1 MYIGK
6 TRRKYYNFLF
16 LLEILRYIVIFSK
29 LYLEKTIMIQLAIY
43 CIANRKRGVM
53 MTIEEIL
60 AGESK
65 NVEFKENLPEKSI
78 KYMKSVVAFANGTGG
93 KIIFGIADKTREVVG
108 FDKEDVFKK
117 MDAIANAVSDSC
129 EPAIIPDI
137 TLQTVGGKT
146 VIVVEVSEGRQR
158 PYYIKALG
166 RDGGVYVRVA
176 GTTRLADEYMIKEL
190 LFEGSN
196 RYYDQALC
204 TGLNVTDEDI
214 DVLCKAMKEQAVKNA
229 RTEEQKAAIKDVGR
243 QQLRSWGILI
253 ERDGKDYPS
262 NAFAILTGNGG
273 LHVATQCGV
282 FKGTT
287 KAVFVDRREYTGP
300 LWEQIDEAFQFVLR
314 NIHLGATIVGIYR
327 QDVYEIPPDAIREL
341 IINAMVHRSYLD
353 HGTIQVAVYDNR
365 LEITSPGKL
374 PMGQT
379 MERMKEGYS
388 KIRNEAL
395 AHAFAYMNL
404 IEHWGSGI
412 PRIIDK
418 VKAAGLREPEFIGG
432 EVDLRINIYRGQVD
446 GTVDLNDLN
455 NAIKVPDTID
465 KMPDS
470 GNEVPDKTETV
481 PDTMGKMPD
490 SDNEVPDTTEKMP
503 DSEQE
508 QQIYKYV
515 LENGS
520 ITTAETVEILDV
532 KHRRARAVL
541 LNMVKDGYLRKE
553 GAARSTIYVKNTEG
567 K

>member
-1 MYIGK
+1 
-6 TRRKYYNFLF
+6 
-16 LLEILRYIVIFSK
+16 
-29 LYLEKTIMIQLAIY
+29 
-43 CIANRKRGVM
+43 

-117 MDAIANAVSDSC
+117 MDAIANVVSDSC
-129 EPAIIPDI
+129 EPAIIPNI
-137 TLQTVGGKT
+137 TLQTVDGKT
-146 VIVVEVSEGRQR
+146 VIVEEVSE
-158 PYYIKALG
+158 
-166 RDGGVYVRVA
+166 
-176 GTTRLADEYMIKEL
+176 
-190 LFEGSN
+190 
-196 RYYDQALC
+196 
-204 TGLNVTDEDI
+204 
-214 DVLCKAMKEQAVKNA
+214 
-229 RTEEQKAAIKDVGR
+229 GR

-273 LHVATQCGV
+273 LHVTTQCGV

-287 KAVFVDRREYTGP
+287 KAIFVDRREYTGP
-300 LWEQIDEAFQFVLR
+300 IWEQIDEAFQFVLR

-327 QDVYEIPPDAIREL
+327 QDIYEIPPDAIREL

-365 LEITSPGKL
+365 LEITSSGKL

-379 MERMKEGYS
+379 MERIKEGYS

-432 EVDLRINIYRGQVD
+432 KIDLRINIYRGQVD
-446 GTVDLNDLN
+446 GTIVDLNDP
-455 NAIKVPDTID
+455 NAAVKPPVNRRETAD
-465 KMPDS
+465 KMPA
-470 GNEVPDKTETV
+470 N
-481 PDTMGKMPD
+481 
-490 SDNEVPDTTEKMP
+490 
-503 DSEQE
+503 EQE

-515 LENGS
+515 SENVG
-520 ITTAETVEILDV
+520 ITTAQAMKLLGI
-532 KHRRARAVL
+532 KQRRAREILVK
-541 LNMVKDGYLRKE
+541 MVENGWLKKE
-553 GAARSTIYVKNTEG
+553 GASRSTIYVKNTEG
-567 K
+567 R

>member
-1 MYIGK
+1 
-6 TRRKYYNFLF
+6 
-16 LLEILRYIVIFSK
+16 
-29 LYLEKTIMIQLAIY
+29 
-43 CIANRKRGVM
+43 
-53 MTIEEIL
+53 MTMEEIL

-65 NVEFKENLPEKSI
+65 NVEFKEDLPERSI
-78 KYMKSVVAFANGTGG
+78 KYMKSVVAFSNGIGG
-93 KIIFGIADKTREVVG
+93 RIIFGIADKTREVVG

-117 MDAIANAVSDSC
+117 IDAIANAVSDSC

-137 TLQTVGGKT
+137 TAQTIDGKT

-166 RDGGVYVRVA
+166 REGGVYVRVA

-190 LFEGSN
+190 LFEGGN
-196 RYYDQALC
+196 RHFDQVLC
-204 TGLNVTDEDI
+204 TGFTVTDEDI
-214 DVLCKAMKEQAVKNA
+214 DSLCKAMKEQALKNA
-229 RTEEQKAAIKDVGR
+229 RTEEQKASIKDVGR

-262 NAFAILTGNGG
+262 NAFAILTGCGG

-287 KAVFVDRREYTGP
+287 KEVFVDRREYAGP
-300 LWEQIDEAFQFVLR
+300 LWEQIEEAYQFVLR
-314 NIHLGATIVGIYR
+314 NIHLGATFEGVYR

-353 HGTIQVAVYDNR
+353 HGMIQVAIYDDR

-379 MERMKEGYS
+379 IERMKEGYS

-395 AHAFAYMNL
+395 AYAFSYMNL

-412 PRIIDK
+412 PRIIGK

-432 EVDLRINIYRGQVD
+432 DVDLRINIYRSQRAENSA
-446 GTVDLNDLN
+446 TN
-455 NAIKVPDTID
+455 NAIMSNKETVSGTEMPDTAEKVPDSAD

-470 GNEVPDKTETV
+470 
-481 PDTMGKMPD
+481 
-490 SDNEVPDTTEKMP
+490 S
-503 DSEQE
+503 QE
-508 QQIYKYV
+508 CRIFKYV
-515 LENGS
+515 LEHGS
-520 ITTAETVEILDV
+520 ITTAQAAEVLKV
-532 KHRRARAVL
+532 KDRRARTIL
-541 LNMVKDGYLRKE
+541 MDMVEKAYLRKE
-553 GAARSTIYVKNTEG
+553 GAARSTIYVQNTG
-567 K
+567 RG

>member
-1 MYIGK
+1 
-6 TRRKYYNFLF
+6 
-16 LLEILRYIVIFSK
+16 
-29 LYLEKTIMIQLAIY
+29 
-43 CIANRKRGVM
+43 
-53 MTIEEIL
+53 MTMEEIL

-65 NVEFKENLPEKSI
+65 NVEFKEDLPEKSI

-93 KIIFGIADKTREVVG
+93 KIIFGVADKTREVVG
-108 FDKEDVFKK
+108 FGKEDVFKK
-117 MDAIANAVSDSC
+117 IDAIANAVSDSC

-137 TLQTVGGKT
+137 TAQTIDGKT

-166 RDGGVYVRVA
+166 KEGGVYVRVA

-196 RYYDQALC
+196 RHFDQVLC
-204 TGLNVTDEDI
+204 TGLTITDEEI
-214 DVLCKAMKEQAVKNA
+214 DGLYKAMKEQAIKNA
-229 RTEEQKAAIKDVGR
+229 HSEEQKASVKDVGR

-287 KAVFVDRREYTGP
+287 KEVFVDRREYDGP
-300 LWEQIDEAFQFVLR
+300 LWEQIEEAYQFVLR
-314 NIHLGATIVGIYR
+314 NIHLGATFEGVYR

-353 HGTIQVAVYDNR
+353 HGTIQIALYDDR

-379 MERMKEGYS
+379 IERMKEGYS

-395 AHAFAYMNL
+395 AYAFSYMNL

-412 PRIIDK
+412 PRIIGK

-432 EVDLRINIYRGQVD
+432 DVDLRINIYRNQ
-446 GTVDLNDLN
+446 NAAN
-455 NAIKVPDTID
+455 NAMNNTNGDVNGTEMPDSSDKVPDNAD
-465 KMPDS
+465 KMPD
-470 GNEVPDKTETV
+470 ND
-481 PDTMGKMPD
+481 
-490 SDNEVPDTTEKMP
+490 
-503 DSEQE
+503 QE
-508 QQIYKYV
+508 RRIFKYV
-515 LENGS
+515 LEHGS
-520 ITTAETVEILDV
+520 ITTAQAAEVLKV
-532 KHRRARAVL
+532 KDRRARTIL
-541 LNMVKDGYLRKE
+541 MDMVEKAYLRKE
-553 GAARSTIYVKNTEG
+553 GAARSTVYVQNTERE
-567 K
+567 

>member
-1 MYIGK
+1 
-6 TRRKYYNFLF
+6 
-16 LLEILRYIVIFSK
+16 
-29 LYLEKTIMIQLAIY
+29 
-43 CIANRKRGVM
+43 

-117 MDAIANAVSDSC
+117 MDAIANVVSDSC
-129 EPAIIPDI
+129 EPAIIPNI
-137 TLQTVGGKT
+137 TLQTVDGKT
-146 VIVVEVSEGRQR
+146 VIVEEVSE
-158 PYYIKALG
+158 
-166 RDGGVYVRVA
+166 
-176 GTTRLADEYMIKEL
+176 
-190 LFEGSN
+190 
-196 RYYDQALC
+196 
-204 TGLNVTDEDI
+204 
-214 DVLCKAMKEQAVKNA
+214 
-229 RTEEQKAAIKDVGR
+229 GR
-243 QQLRSWGILI
+243 QQLRSWGVLI
-253 ERDGKDYPS
+253 EREGKDYPS

-273 LHVATQCGV
+273 LHVTTQCGV

-287 KAVFVDRREYTGP
+287 KAIFVDRREYTGP
-300 LWEQIDEAFQFVLR
+300 IWEQIDEAFQFVLR

-327 QDVYEIPPDAIREL
+327 QDIYEIPPDAIREL

-365 LEITSPGKL
+365 LEITSSGKL

-379 MERMKEGYS
+379 MERIKEGYS

-432 EVDLRINIYRGQVD
+432 KIDLRINIYRGQVD
-446 GTVDLNDLN
+446 GTIVDLNDP
-455 NAIKVPDTID
+455 NAAVKPPVNRRETAD
-465 KMPDS
+465 KMPA
-470 GNEVPDKTETV
+470 N
-481 PDTMGKMPD
+481 
-490 SDNEVPDTTEKMP
+490 
-503 DSEQE
+503 EQE

-515 LENGS
+515 SENVG
-520 ITTAETVEILDV
+520 ITTAQAMKLLGI
-532 KHRRARAVL
+532 KQRRAREILVK
-541 LNMVKDGYLRKE
+541 MVENGWLKKE
-553 GAARSTIYVKNTEG
+553 GASRSTIYVKNTEG
-567 K
+567 R

>member
-1 MYIGK
+1 
-6 TRRKYYNFLF
+6 
-16 LLEILRYIVIFSK
+16 
-29 LYLEKTIMIQLAIY
+29 
-43 CIANRKRGVM
+43 

-65 NVEFKENLPEKSI
+65 NVEFKENLPERSI

-93 KIIFGIADKTREVVG
+93 KIIFGIVDKTREVIG

-117 MDAIANAVSDSC
+117 MDAIANAVTDSC

-137 TLQTVGGKT
+137 TLQTVDGKT
-146 VIVVEVSEGRQR
+146 VIVAEISEGRQR

-190 LFEGSN
+190 MFEGSN
-196 RYYDQALC
+196 RYFDQALC
-204 TGLNVTDEDI
+204 TGLTISDEDI
-214 DVLCKAMKEQAVKNA
+214 DALCKAMKEQAVKNA
-229 RTEEQKAAIKDVGR
+229 HNEEQKASIKDVGR
-243 QQLRSWGILI
+243 QQLRSWGVLI

-262 NAFAILTGNGG
+262 NAYAILTGCGG
-273 LHVATQCGV
+273 LHVAIQCGV

-287 KAVFVDRREYTGP
+287 KEVFVDRREYTGP

-341 IINAMVHRSYLD
+341 IINAVVHRSYLD

-379 MERMKEGYS
+379 VERMKEGYS

-395 AHAFAYMNL
+395 AHAFSYMNL

-412 PRIIDK
+412 PRIIEK
-418 VKAAGLREPEFIGG
+418 VKKAGLREPEFIGG
-432 EVDLRINIYRGQVD
+432 EVDLRINIYRGQIND
-446 GTVDLNDLN
+446 NSDRNSGLNDLN
-455 NAIKVPDTID
+455 SAEKLPDSTLKVPNSAAEVPDNGEIMPDRTEKVPD
-465 KMPDS
+465 S
-470 GNEVPDKTETV
+470 
-481 PDTMGKMPD
+481 TM
-490 SDNEVPDTTEKMP
+490 KMP

-508 QQIYKYV
+508 QIIYKYV
-515 LENGS
+515 LENES
-520 ITTAETVEILDV
+520 ITTKKVIE
-532 KHRRARAVL
+532 L
-541 LNMVKDGYLRKE
+541 LNVKQRRSRAILQSMIEKGWLKKT
-553 GAARSTIYVKNTEG
+553 GAARSTVYVKNTEG
-567 K
+567 R